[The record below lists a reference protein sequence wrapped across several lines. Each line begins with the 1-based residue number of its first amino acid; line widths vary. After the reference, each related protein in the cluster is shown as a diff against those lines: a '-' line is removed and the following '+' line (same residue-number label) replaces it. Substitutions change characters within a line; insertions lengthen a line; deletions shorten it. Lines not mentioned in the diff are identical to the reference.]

1 MNVRVQRLFAEVL
14 FPTVGLIFWNWGF
27 DFILWFYFLDQ
38 FAGLVSDV
46 VKKNGGFVLQRH
58 GLIIIELMVILCA
71 IAVFTID
78 FLGSL
83 MDFLSY
89 EDMGIAQGYFLIPIM
104 MLGEYLKINLERK
117 TGVIWQI
124 SKRAQ
129 LIKTA
134 LFALLL
140 VGVIFEG
147 AELYAAV
154 AFILIL
160 ALINILFPPVL
171 IKK

>member
-1 MNVRVQRLFAEVL
+1 MNVRAQRLFAEVL

-46 VKKNGGFVLQRH
+46 VKKNGGFVLQHH
-58 GLIIIELMVILCA
+58 GLIIVELIVILCA
-71 IAVFTID
+71 IAVFTVD

-89 EDMGIAQGYFLIPIM
+89 EDMGIAQGYFLLPIM
-104 MLGEYLKINLERK
+104 ILGEYLKINLERK
-117 TGVIWQI
+117 TGVIWQT

-129 LIKTA
+129 FIKTA

-147 AELYAAV
+147 AALYAAV

-160 ALINILFPPVL
+160 ALINLLFPPIL

>member
-46 VKKNGGFVLQRH
+46 VKKNGGFVVQRH

-140 VGVIFEG
+140 VGVIFVG